1 MVETM
6 IKADF
11 PIILVTARKSTSL
24 PISLLDVSVRKK
36 KGYGILFFGPP
47 A

>member
-11 PIILVTARKSTSL
+11 PIILVTPRKSTAL
-24 PISLLDVSVRKK
+24 PTYLLDVKVRKK
-36 KGYGILFFGPP
+36 KSYSL
-47 A
+47 